1 MQLII
6 TQSAF
11 VWIFGIV
18 GVLFAI
24 ILLLVIVGL
33 AYGVAL
39 LRLINEKSKDVA
51 ETVDVV
57 RNSVQKTADTFDST
71 REHVAQFVSS
81 AVNAGNIANVVRIV
95 RNAWHGHEEAK
106 DKTDSKNSVEDVLND
121 ITINNKKARE
131 GELWIRKILQR
142 ELAPGRVLAQ
152 WPVFYWHH
160 NRARKHAKI

>member
-11 VWIFGIV
+11 IWIFGII

-24 ILLLVIVGL
+24 MLLLVIVGL
-33 AYGVAL
+33 AYGVAI
-39 LRLINEKSKDVA
+39 LRLVNEKSKDVA

-57 RNSVQKTADTFDST
+57 QNSVRETAHSFDAT

-95 RNAWHGHEEAK
+95 RNAWHGHEDSK
-106 DKTDSKNSVEDVLND
+106 DKTDTQNSVEDVLND
-121 ITINNKKARE
+121 VTINSTSSKKE
-131 GELWIRKILQR
+131 
-142 ELAPGRVLAQ
+142 
-152 WPVFYWHH
+152 
-160 NRARKHAKI
+160 